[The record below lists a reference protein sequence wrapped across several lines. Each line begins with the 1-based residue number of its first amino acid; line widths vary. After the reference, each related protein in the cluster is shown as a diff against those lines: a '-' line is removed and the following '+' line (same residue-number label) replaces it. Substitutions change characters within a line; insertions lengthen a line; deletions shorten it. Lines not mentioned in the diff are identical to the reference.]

1 MIYSYGF
8 KNYFGFKEGAEI
20 SFELNSRVP
29 KGISNGRDVATILGV
44 KGANGAGKTNL
55 LKALYF
61 ISTFSTESFK
71 SNADDEINADSYF
84 ESKEPSAFYIDFRSA
99 DIRYTY
105 ELAVT
110 HKEVVYERLY
120 RKNYSADSLGK
131 KTRKV
136 LVFERDGNKIVKR
149 LEEISSIDV
158 IALKSNA
165 SLISTAYHYK
175 FESPLL
181 MLNDVYDFFNGFMS
195 NVGYTGLHD
204 ISLSTERIHKTTL
217 SYFNNKE
224 AFDFVKSLI
233 ISSDLGISDI
243 KILDRV
249 DDSGKKIYFPV
260 FEHIVDGKAHTLT
273 IYDQSSGTKSL
284 YVKLHLYWLTL
295 VLGGVLIL
303 DEFDL
308 NFHPLM
314 LPKLLDLFESKVTN
328 PLNSQFIFTSHITEV
343 LEKLSKFRT
352 YLVNKDDNECYCYRL
367 DEIGGDL
374 LRHGRPIAPIYN
386 EGKLGGVPKL

>member
-55 LKALYF
+55 LKALDF

-71 SNADDEINADSYF
+71 NNADDDINADSYF
-84 ESKEPSAFYIDFRSA
+84 ESKKPSAFYIDFRSS
-99 DIRYTY
+99 DVRYTY

-110 HKEVVYERLY
+110 HKEVVYEKLY
-120 RKNYSADSLGK
+120 RKNYSADLSEK

-136 LVFERDGNKIVKR
+136 LVFERDRNEIVKR
-149 LEEISSIDV
+149 LDEISSIDV

-175 FESPLL
+175 FETPLL
-181 MLNDVYDFFNGFMS
+181 MLDEVYDFFNSFMS
-195 NVGYTGLHD
+195 NVGYTGLRD
-204 ISLSTERIHKTTL
+204 ISLSTEAIHKTTL
-217 SYFNNKE
+217 SYFKNKE

-233 ISSDLGISDI
+233 ISSDMGISDI

-260 FEHIVDGKAHTLT
+260 FEHIVDGKAYTLT

-284 YVKLHLYWLTL
+284 YVKLHYYWLTL
-295 VLGGVLIL
+295 VLGGVLIM

-314 LPKLLDLFESKVTN
+314 LPKLLDLFESKDTN